1 MKLIFAGLLCLL
13 AARQA
18 AAQDDGDFRLVT
30 LSSHTFVAERI
41 GTLTSVRC
49 AKKDASEDCKW
60 LTAMDPQPQVDWEA
74 LGAKAKA
81 SQMFAD
87 QYGGPWIVTV
97 ERGHDP
103 RVAADFA
110 GYKISVSGSKVLSAD
125 VLKHHEEWDQV
136 RKELGLPEPGQK
148 RNTGCLICF
157 IRVGLFFT
165 PLFAAFNAPLTF
177 TC

>member
-1 MKLIFAGLLCLL
+1 MKIILAGFFILL
-13 AARQA
+13 AALPA
-18 AAQDDGDFRLVT
+18 AAQDDADFRLVT
-30 LSSHTFVAERI
+30 LSSHSFVAERV

-60 LTAMDPQPQVDWEA
+60 LEAMDPQPQVDWEA

-87 QYGGPWIVTV
+87 QYGGPWIITTAK
-97 ERGHDP
+97 GHEP

-110 GYKISVSGSKVLSAD
+110 GYKVSVSGSKVLSAD

-136 RKELGLPEPGQK
+136 RKELGLPEPGEK
-148 RNTGCLICF
+148 KKHK
-157 IRVGLFFT
+157 
-165 PLFAAFNAPLTF
+165 LTDLLH
-177 TC
+177 